1 MDTLQPLI
9 ILHTFHTFLDNF
21 IELIYEMLLEI
32 FEELAP
38 IFDLHQFAEKLHDFS
53 PPQTSHKQISIV
65 RGSLVKFDYFLRTLI
80 V

>member
-9 ILHTFHTFLDNF
+9 ILHTFHTFLHSF

-38 IFDLHQFAEKLHDFS
+38 IFNLHQFAEKLHDFS